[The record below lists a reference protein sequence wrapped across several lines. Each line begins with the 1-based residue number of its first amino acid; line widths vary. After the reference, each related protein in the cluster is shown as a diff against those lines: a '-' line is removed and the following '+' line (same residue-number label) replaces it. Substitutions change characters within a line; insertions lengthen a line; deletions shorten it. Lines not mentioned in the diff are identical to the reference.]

1 MAKTWEVIAVFT
13 VEAETEEEVWI
24 KWMKDQDIQYD
35 CIHSIEELWDDED
48 DQEEDD

>member
-1 MAKTWEVIAVFT
+1 MSKTWEVIAVFT
-13 VEAETEEEVWI
+13 VQAETEEEVWE
-24 KWMKDQDIQYD
+24 KWAKDQDIQYD